1 MGTLL
6 LSCVCDSIVAKMS
19 CVCDSVLVK
28 SYESGCR
35 SMTVIQQA
43 GTNWQDICIV
53 FIICLAV
60 VGVVLI
66 AERTLCSWKNAELE
80 AKEKERTAQ
89 KTKEEEESKRKI
101 QSDLLDK
108 YLDFL
113 KERTKGT
120 SSDENKTKPS
130 TNFVQKVI
138 EGVCPDNHQVH
149 DKDLSNINQYRLVLE
164 YLIELSQKNQLNT
177 ISKDTLKSFFNEV
190 KSHEGQGS

>member
-6 LSCVCDSIVAKMS
+6 SCACDSIVAKMT
-19 CVCDSVLVK
+19 CVCDSVLVRSCEK
-28 SYESGCR
+28 GCL
-35 SMTVIQQA
+35 SITEIHHA
-43 GTNWQDICIV
+43 GTDCHDVCIV
-53 FIICLAV
+53 FIICVAIVLVA
-60 VGVVLI
+60 LI
-66 AERTLCSWKNAELE
+66 AKWAIWSWKKAELE

-120 SSDENKTKPS
+120 SSDGNKTKPS

-138 EGVCPDNHQVH
+138 EGVCPDTHQVH
-149 DKDLSNINQYRLVLE
+149 EIDLSTINQYRQVLE